1 MEVRHITEAGARA
14 LSTISASEVR
24 SSNGGITWI
33 DLDYTDQRAM
43 ALLAELIEVH
53 PADVQDCSSRVPVPK
68 LHVYADHHYSAIN
81 GVARGD
87 DGRLHFQP
95 WKIFHRPALLV
106 TILGPTHAALTGEA
120 ARRELLAIRTRLDAG
135 TFHPGSA
142 FDIISAM
149 RFEMLRTQE
158 LMIGSAASG
167 IAQLEQRVMETDPVK
182 AEALLQDLVE
192 IRHDLQT
199 IGTNAAQTQ
208 ESYVHL
214 LQTLGS
220 QDGLMPVDRRR
231 VEEMRQGFSH
241 LKNTTD
247 LEREYLQ
254 ELLDVFQT
262 RVSTELNRFV
272 RKITAFG
279 TIGIAWT
286 VIAGVYGM
294 NFTYMPELAWRFG
307 YPVALALMLVV
318 GLVFAFLFRK
328 RGWL

>member
-1 MEVRHITEAGARA
+1 MEVRLITELGVRA
-14 LSTISASEVR
+14 PSTITAREVR
-24 SSNGGITWI
+24 LSSGSMTWL
-33 DLDYTDQRAM
+33 DMDYTDQRGM
-43 ALLAELIEVH
+43 ALLAELIAVN

-81 GVARGD
+81 GVARGN

-95 WKIFHRPALLV
+95 WKIFLQPALLV

-120 ARRELLAIRTRLDAG
+120 ARRELLAVRARLDAG
-135 TFHPGSA
+135 TFHPSSA
-142 FDIISAM
+142 FDVVSAV
-149 RFEMLRTQE
+149 RFAMLHTQE
-158 LMIGSAASG
+158 LMIGAAASR

-214 LQTLGS
+214 LQTLSS

-286 VIAGVYGM
+286 VITGVYGM
-294 NFTYMPELAWRFG
+294 NFTHMPELAWRFG
-307 YPVALALMLVV
+307 YPVTLAVMLVAGIV
-318 GLVFAFLFRK
+318 LGVQFRR

>member
-1 MEVRHITEAGARA
+1 VDIRVITDGKVWPLSAITAQEV
-14 LSTISASEVR
+14 LSSDDVIV
-24 SSNGGITWI
+24 WI
-33 DLDYTDQRAM
+33 DLDYTDDRGM
-43 ALLAELIEVH
+43 RLLTELV
-53 PADVQDCSSRVPVPK
+53 DVNPVDLQDCANRTPVPK
-68 LHVYADHHYSAIN
+68 LHVYAGHHYSAIN
-81 GVARGD
+81 GVARGT

-95 WKIFHRPALLV
+95 LKIFLQPTVVL
-106 TILGPTHAALTGEA
+106 TILGPTHAALTGDA
-120 ARRELLAIRTRLDAG
+120 ARHELITIRRRLDAG
-135 TFHPGSA
+135 TFRPTSA
-142 FDIISAM
+142 FDVVSAM

-158 LMIGSAASG
+158 EMIGSAASR
-167 IAQLEQRVMETDPVK
+167 IAQLEQRVVQTDPVK

-192 IRHDLQT
+192 LRHDLQT

-214 LQTLGS
+214 IQTHGS
-220 QDGLMPVDRRR
+220 QTGLMPLDLRR

-254 ELLDVFQT
+254 EMLDVFQT

-286 VIAGVYGM
+286 VIAGIYGM
-294 NFTYMPELAWRFG
+294 NFTHMPELAWTYG
-307 YPVALALMLVV
+307 YPSVLAVMAAV
-318 GLVFAFLFRK
+318 GLLLGFLFRR

>member
-1 MEVRHITEAGARA
+1 
-14 LSTISASEVR
+14 
-24 SSNGGITWI
+24 
-33 DLDYTDQRAM
+33 
-43 ALLAELIEVH
+43 
-53 PADVQDCSSRVPVPK
+53 PA
-68 LHVYADHHYSAIN
+68 
-81 GVARGD
+81 
-87 DGRLHFQP
+87 
-95 WKIFHRPALLV
+95 
-106 TILGPTHAALTGEA
+106 
-120 ARRELLAIRTRLDAG
+120 
-135 TFHPGSA
+135 SA
-142 FDIISAM
+142 FEIVSSL
-149 RFEMLRTQE
+149 RFEMLRAQE
-158 LMIGSAASG
+158 LMIGAAASG
-167 IAQLEQRVMETDPVK
+167 IAQLEQRVMETDPVR

-214 LQTLGS
+214 LQLLS
-220 QDGLMPVDRRR
+220 ASDELMPVDRRR

-262 RVSTELNRFV
+262 RVSTGLNRFV

-294 NFTYMPELAWRFG
+294 NFTYMPELNWRYG
-307 YPVALALMLVV
+307 YPSAIAAMVIVGSALAI
-318 GLVFAFLFRK
+318 LFRR
-328 RGWL
+328 RGWLSSPR

>member
-1 MEVRHITEAGARA
+1 MSETVLRLSGISKSYKGVHAVRDIDFDVRAGEVHALVGENGAGKSTLIKIVAGAYVPD
-14 LSTISASEVR
+14 SGTIE
-24 SSNGGITWI
+24 I
-33 DLDYTDQRAM
+33 DGTAY
-43 ALLAELIEVH
+43 
-53 PADVQDCSSRVPVPK
+53 
-68 LHVYADHHYSAIN
+68 
-81 GVARGD
+81 
-87 DGRLHFQP
+87 
-95 WKIFHRPALLV
+95 
-106 TILGPTHAALTGEA
+106 AALTPEA
-120 ARRELLAIRTRLDAG
+120 ARRELLAIRARLDAG
-135 TFHPGSA
+135 TLHPRSA
-142 FDIISAM
+142 FEIVSAL
-149 RFEMLRTQE
+149 RFEMLRAQE

-167 IAQLEQRVMETDPVK
+167 IAQLEQRVLVTDPVR

-214 LQTLGS
+214 LQILGS
-220 QDGLMPVDRRR
+220 SDDLMPVDRRR

-279 TIGIAWT
+279 TIGVGWT
-286 VIAGVYGM
+286 VIAGIYGM
-294 NFTYMPELAWRFG
+294 NFTHMPELAWRFG
-307 YPVALALMLVV
+307 YAYAIALMIVT
-318 GLVFAFLFRK
+318 GLVLAVLFR
-328 RGWL
+328 RQGWL

>member
-1 MEVRHITEAGARA
+1 VEVRLITDGGVRTLPAVSAR
-14 LSTISASEVR
+14 EVR
-24 SSNGGITWI
+24 SLEGGIAWL
-33 DLDYTDQRAM
+33 DLDYTDQPGM
-43 ALLAELIEVH
+43 ALLAELVDTR

-68 LHVYADHHYSAIN
+68 LHMYADHHYSAIN
-81 GVARGD
+81 GVARGT

-95 WKIFHRPALLV
+95 WKIFLRPTLV
-106 TILGPTHAALTGEA
+106 VTVLGPTHAALTPAA
-120 ARRELLAIRTRLDAG
+120 ARRELLAIRARLDAG
-135 TFHPGSA
+135 TLHPRSA
-142 FDIISAM
+142 FEIVSAL
-149 RFEMLRTQE
+149 RFEMLRAQE

-167 IAQLEQRVMETDPVK
+167 IAQLEQRVLVTDPVR

-214 LQTLGS
+214 LQMLGS
-220 QDGLMPVDRRR
+220 SDDLMPVDRRR

-279 TIGIAWT
+279 TIGIGWT
-286 VIAGVYGM
+286 VIAGIYGM
-294 NFTYMPELAWRFG
+294 NFTHMPELAWRYG
-307 YPVALALMLVV
+307 YPLALAAMVVV
-318 GLVFAFLFRK
+318 GLLLAVLFRR

>member
-1 MEVRHITEAGARA
+1 MEVRQITPVGART
-14 LSTISASEVR
+14 LSTITASEVR
-24 SSNGGITWI
+24 SSNGGIAWL

-43 ALLAELIEVH
+43 ALLAELIEVD
-53 PADVQDCSSRVPVPK
+53 PADVQDCSNRVPVPK
-68 LHVYADHHYSAIN
+68 LHVYPDHHYSAIN
-81 GVARGD
+81 GVARGT

-95 WKIFHRPALLV
+95 WKIFHQPALLV
-106 TILGPTHAALTGEA
+106 TVLGPTHDALTREA
-120 ARRELLAIRTRLDAG
+120 ARRELLAVRARLDAG

-142 FDIISAM
+142 FDIISAV

-158 LMIGSAASG
+158 LMIASAASG
-167 IAQLEQRVMETDPVK
+167 IAKLEQRVMATDPVK
-182 AEALLQDLVE
+182 AEALLRDLVE

-220 QDGLMPVDRRR
+220 QDGLMPVDRGR
-231 VEEMRQGFSH
+231 VEEMRQGFVH

-254 ELLDVFQT
+254 ELLDVFHT
-262 RVSTELNRFV
+262 RVSTELNKFV

-279 TIGIAWT
+279 TIGVAAT
-286 VIAGVYGM
+286 VITGVYGM
-294 NFTYMPELAWRFG
+294 NFTHMPELAWRFG
-307 YPVALALMLVV
+307 YPMALALMLVV
-318 GLVFAFLFRK
+318 GLVLAVLFRK

>member
-1 MEVRHITEAGARA
+1 MEVRQITEVGARA
-14 LSTISASEVR
+14 MPAVTASEVR
-24 SSNGGITWI
+24 SLDGGIAWL

-43 ALLAELIEVH
+43 ALLAELIDVD

-68 LHVYADHHYSAIN
+68 LHVYADHHYSSIN
-81 GVARGD
+81 GVARGT

-95 WKIFHRPALLV
+95 WKIFLQPALVV
-106 TILGPTHAALTGEA
+106 TVLGPTHAALTGEA
-120 ARRELLAIRTRLDAG
+120 ARRELLAVRARLDAG
-135 TFHPGSA
+135 TFRPRSA
-142 FDIISAM
+142 FEIVSAL

-158 LMIGSAASG
+158 LMVGAAASG
-167 IAQLEQRVMETDPVK
+167 IARLEQRVMETDPVK

-214 LQTLGS
+214 LRTLGS
-220 QDGLMPVDRRR
+220 QDGLMPVDLRR

-294 NFTYMPELAWRFG
+294 NFTHMPELAWRFG
-307 YPVALALMLVV
+307 YPVALTLMLVV
-318 GLVFAFLFRK
+318 GLVLAVLFRK

>member
-1 MEVRHITEAGARA
+1 MEVRLITELGARA
-14 LSTISASEVR
+14 LSTITAREVR
-24 SSNGGITWI
+24 SFDGGIAWL
-33 DLDYTDQRAM
+33 DLDYTDQRGM
-43 ALLAELIEVH
+43 ALLAELIAVNS
-53 PADVQDCSSRVPVPK
+53 ADVQDCSSRVPVPK

-120 ARRELLAIRTRLDAG
+120 ARRELLAIRDRLDAG
-135 TFHPGSA
+135 TFCPSSA
-142 FDIISAM
+142 FDIISGM

-220 QDGLMPVDRRR
+220 QDGLMPVDLRR

-286 VIAGVYGM
+286 VITGVYGM
-294 NFTYMPELAWRFG
+294 NFTHMPELAWRFG
-307 YPVALALMLVV
+307 YPAALALMLVV
-318 GLVFAFLFRK
+318 GAVLAVLFRR

>member
-1 MEVRHITEAGARA
+1 
-14 LSTISASEVR
+14 
-24 SSNGGITWI
+24 
-33 DLDYTDQRAM
+33 
-43 ALLAELIEVH
+43 
-53 PADVQDCSSRVPVPK
+53 
-68 LHVYADHHYSAIN
+68 
-81 GVARGD
+81 
-87 DGRLHFQP
+87 
-95 WKIFHRPALLV
+95 
-106 TILGPTHAALTGEA
+106 LTGEA
-120 ARRELLAIRTRLDAG
+120 ARRELLAVRARLDAG
-135 TFHPGSA
+135 TFHPSSA
-142 FDIISAM
+142 FDIVSAV

-167 IAQLEQRVMETDPVK
+167 IAQLERRVMETDPVK

-254 ELLDVFQT
+254 ELLDVFHT

-286 VIAGVYGM
+286 VIAGIYGM
-294 NFTYMPELAWRFG
+294 NFTHMPELAWRFG
-307 YPVALALMLVV
+307 YPVALTLMLVV
-318 GLVFAFLFRK
+318 GLVFAILFRK

>member
-1 MEVRHITEAGARA
+1 VEVRLITNGGVRA
-14 LSTISASEVR
+14 LPVIDAPGVR
-24 SSNGGITWI
+24 SFDGIAWL
-33 DLDYTDQRAM
+33 DLDYTDEDGM
-43 ALLAELIEVH
+43 ALLAKLVQTR
-53 PADVQDCSSRVPVPK
+53 PADVQDCASRVPVPK
-68 LHVYADHHYSAIN
+68 LHVYAEHHYSAIN
-81 GVARGD
+81 GVARGT

-95 WKIFHRPALLV
+95 WKIFLTPALVV
-106 TILGPTHAALTGEA
+106 TILGPTHAALTAEA
-120 ARRELLAIRTRLDAG
+120 ARRELISVRQRLDSG
-135 TFHPGSA
+135 TFHPASA
-142 FDIISAM
+142 FEIVSSL
-149 RFEMLRTQE
+149 RFEMLRAQE
-158 LMIGSAASG
+158 LMIGAAASG
-167 IAQLEQRVMETDPVK
+167 IAQLEQRVMVTDPVR

-214 LQTLGS
+214 LQTLDS
-220 QDGLMPVDRRR
+220 SDELMPVDRRR

-286 VIAGVYGM
+286 VIAGIYGM
-294 NFTYMPELAWRFG
+294 NFTHMPELNWRYG
-307 YPVALALMLVV
+307 YPSAIAAMVIVGSALAI
-318 GLVFAFLFRK
+318 LFRR

>member
-1 MEVRHITEAGARA
+1 VEVRLITNGGARA
-14 LSTISASEVR
+14 LPVIAAPEVR
-24 SSNGGITWI
+24 SFDGIAWG
-33 DLDYTDQRAM
+33 DLDYTDEQGM
-43 ALLAELIEVH
+43 ALLAELIQTH
-53 PADVQDCSSRVPVPK
+53 PADVQDCASRVPVPK

-81 GVARGD
+81 GVARGT

-95 WKIFHRPALLV
+95 WKIFLTPALVV
-106 TILGPTHAALTGEA
+106 TVLGPTHAALTADA
-120 ARRELLAIRTRLDAG
+120 ARRELASIRERVDAG
-135 TFHPGSA
+135 TFRPASA
-142 FDIISAM
+142 FEIVSSL
-149 RFEMLRTQE
+149 RFEMLRAQE
-158 LMIGSAASG
+158 LMIGTAASG
-167 IAQLEQRVMETDPVK
+167 IALLEQRVMETDPVR

-214 LQTLGS
+214 LQMLSTS
-220 QDGLMPVDRRR
+220 DDLMPVDRRR

-279 TIGIAWT
+279 TIGIGWT
-286 VIAGVYGM
+286 VIAGIYGM
-294 NFTYMPELAWRFG
+294 NFVHMPELSWRYG
-307 YPVALALMLVV
+307 YPSALAAMAIS
-318 GLVFAFLFRK
+318 GLGLAILFRR

>member
-1 MEVRHITEAGARA
+1 VDVRLITDGGARTLPA
-14 LSTISASEVR
+14 ISAAEVR
-24 SSNGGITWI
+24 SLDGIAWL
-33 DLDYTDQRAM
+33 DLDYSDQDGM
-43 ALLAELIEVH
+43 ALLSELIRAH
-53 PADVQDCSSRVPVPK
+53 PADVEDCSSRVPVPK

-81 GVARGD
+81 GVARGA

-95 WKIFHRPALLV
+95 WKIFLTPDLV
-106 TILGPTHAALTGEA
+106 VTVLGPTHTALSADA
-120 ARRELLAIRTRLDAG
+120 ARRELVSVRDQLDAG
-135 TFHPGSA
+135 TLHPASA
-142 FDIISAM
+142 FEIVSAL
-149 RFEMLRTQE
+149 RFEMLRAQE
-158 LMIGSAASG
+158 YMIGTAASG
-167 IAQLEQRVMETDPVK
+167 IARLEQRVMQTDPVR

-214 LQTLGS
+214 LQMLDS
-220 QDGLMPVDRRR
+220 AEGLMPVDLRR
-231 VEEMRQGFSH
+231 VQEMRQGFSH

-286 VIAGVYGM
+286 VIAGIYGM
-294 NFTYMPELAWRFG
+294 NFTHMPELSWRFG
-307 YPVALALMLVV
+307 YPSALTAMVVV
-318 GLVFAFLFRK
+318 GLALAVLFRR

>member
-1 MEVRHITEAGARA
+1 VEVRLITNGGARA
-14 LSTISASEVR
+14 LPAIDAPGVR
-24 SSNGGITWI
+24 SCDGITWL
-33 DLDYTDQRAM
+33 DLDYTDQQGM
-43 ALLAELIEVH
+43 ALLPELIATH
-53 PADVQDCSSRVPVPK
+53 AADVQDCASRVPVPK
-68 LHVYADHHYSAIN
+68 LHVYTDHHYSAIN
-81 GVARGD
+81 GVARGT

-95 WKIFHRPALLV
+95 WKMFLTPTLLV
-106 TILGPTHAALTGEA
+106 TVLGPTHAALAADA
-120 ARRELLAIRTRLDAG
+120 ARRELVSVRDRVDAG
-135 TFHPGSA
+135 TFHPASA
-142 FDIISAM
+142 QEIVTAI
-149 RFEMLRTQE
+149 RIEMLRAQE
-158 LMIGSAASG
+158 LMIGTAASG
-167 IAQLEQRVMETDPVK
+167 IAQLEQRVMQTDPVR

-214 LQTLGS
+214 LQTLDS
-220 QDGLMPVDRRR
+220 SAELMPVNRRG
-231 VEEMRQGFSH
+231 VEELRQGFSH

-279 TIGIAWT
+279 TIGISWT
-286 VIAGVYGM
+286 VIAGIYGM
-294 NFTYMPELAWRFG
+294 NFTHMPELSWRYG
-307 YPVALALMLVV
+307 YPSAIAAMLIV
-318 GLVFAFLFRK
+318 GLAQVILFRR

>member
-1 MEVRHITEAGARA
+1 MEVRLITNGGARTLPA
-14 LSTISASEVR
+14 ITAGEVH
-24 SSNGGITWI
+24 SLDGGIAWL
-33 DLDYTDQRAM
+33 DLDYTDRTGM
-43 ALLAELIEVH
+43 ALLTELVDMR

-81 GVARGD
+81 GVARGT

-95 WKIFHRPALLV
+95 WKVFLMPKLV
-106 TILGPTHAALTGEA
+106 VTVLGPTHAALTPEA
-120 ARRELLAIRTRLDAG
+120 ARHELLAVRGRVDAG
-135 TFHPGSA
+135 TFRPRSA
-142 FDIISAM
+142 FEIVSAL
-149 RFEMLRTQE
+149 RFEMLRAQE
-158 LMIGSAASG
+158 YMIGAAASR
-167 IAQLEQRVMETDPVK
+167 IAQLEQRVLETDPVR

-214 LQTLGS
+214 LQTLDS
-220 QDGLMPVDRRR
+220 SDELMPVDRRR

-286 VIAGVYGM
+286 VITGIYGM
-294 NFTYMPELAWRFG
+294 NFVHMPELSLRFA
-307 YPVALALMLVV
+307 YPTALAAMAVV
-318 GLVFAFLFRK
+318 GLLLAVLFRR

>member
-1 MEVRHITEAGARA
+1 M
-14 LSTISASEVR
+14 SA
-24 SSNGGITWI
+24 
-33 DLDYTDQRAM
+33 
-43 ALLAELIEVH
+43 
-53 PADVQDCSSRVPVPK
+53 
-68 LHVYADHHYSAIN
+68 
-81 GVARGD
+81 
-87 DGRLHFQP
+87 
-95 WKIFHRPALLV
+95 
-106 TILGPTHAALTGEA
+106 EA
-120 ARRELLAIRTRLDAG
+120 ARRELVSVRDRLDAG
-135 TFHPGSA
+135 TLRPASA
-142 FDIISAM
+142 FEIVSAL
-149 RFEMLRTQE
+149 RFEMLRAQE
-158 LMIGSAASG
+158 YMIGTAASG
-167 IAQLEQRVMETDPVK
+167 IARLEQRVMETDPVR

-214 LQTLGS
+214 LQMLDSG
-220 QDGLMPVDRRR
+220 DGLMPVDLRR

-262 RVSTELNRFV
+262 RVGTELNRFV

-286 VIAGVYGM
+286 VIAGIYGM
-294 NFTYMPELAWRFG
+294 NFTHMPELAWRYG
-307 YPVALALMLVV
+307 YPGALTAMAVVGGALAV
-318 GLVFAFLFRK
+318 LFRR

>member
-1 MEVRHITEAGARA
+1 VDVRLITDGGARTPPA
-14 LSTISASEVR
+14 ISAAEVR
-24 SSNGGITWI
+24 SLDGIAWL
-33 DLDYTDQRAM
+33 DLDYSDQEGM
-43 ALLAELIEVH
+43 ALLTELIKTHV
-53 PADVQDCSSRVPVPK
+53 ADVEDCSSRVPVPK

-81 GVARGD
+81 GVARGA

-95 WKIFHRPALLV
+95 WKIFLTPDRVV
-106 TILGPTHAALTGEA
+106 TVLGPTHAALSAEA
-120 ARRELLAIRTRLDAG
+120 ARRELVSVRDRLDAG
-135 TFHPGSA
+135 TLRPASA
-142 FDIISAM
+142 FEIVSAL
-149 RFEMLRTQE
+149 RFEMLRAQE
-158 LMIGSAASG
+158 YMIGTAASG
-167 IAQLEQRVMETDPVK
+167 IARLEQRVMETDPVR

-214 LQTLGS
+214 LQMLDSG
-220 QDGLMPVDRRR
+220 DGLMPVDLRR

-262 RVSTELNRFV
+262 RVGTELNRFV

-286 VIAGVYGM
+286 VIAGIYGM
-294 NFTYMPELAWRFG
+294 NFTHMPELAWRFG
-307 YPVALALMLVV
+307 YPGALTAMAVVGGALAV
-318 GLVFAFLFRK
+318 LFRR